1 LMALQLRFEQLLIDG
16 AELVVRRDAQGRIS
30 VGGLDLAGRFV
41 LISPVS
47 AWPQN
52 LVYTVNGT
60 NSSSEFKV
68 QACNRRTRPATPAP
82 TVAEATYT
90 FNYAVI
96 GP

>member
-1 LMALQLRFEQLLIDG
+1 MRDIARQVGTLSWPVGALDEDECE
-16 AELVVRRDAQGRIS
+16 AKWVRP
-30 VGGLDLAGRFV
+30 GGSDLAGRFV

-82 TVAEATYT
+82 TVAEATHT